1 MGAAWIA
8 IVTARLSQHDD
19 PVPWLSPKLG
29 QARTMRWLT
38 PEEVDLTLAD
48 PKVADPEVVE
58 DPGVADPSMV
68 CPVACI
74 VISGPGGDPTM
85 FEAYWKKMSERSA
98 VTLAGSQSL
107 SYNSDT
113 KNLSWYLEPK
123 LEQEIRRLH
132 AIVSNVAVEEDDHYY
147 IVVGT
152 GSSQLIQAAFYAL
165 SQPPDAGDRP
175 TTVVCAAP
183 YYSAYP
189 EITDLVRSRCFKWG
203 GDARSFERDDEPF
216 IELVTTPNNPDG
228 AIREPVVNRPHQ
240 GKVVYDLA
248 YYWPHFTPIT
258 SPANHDLMLFT
269 ISKCTGHAG
278 SRIGWALVRDKEVA
292 KKMIKFVD
300 VSTIGVSKDSQLRA
314 AKILETVSD
323 SCSTAADI
331 ENFFVFSRNILKERW
346 NRLRELV
353 KVADLFTL
361 LKYPIQYCRFAK
373 DMADTIPAF
382 GWIESKGEEDCA
394 ELLKKHKILGRCGTK
409 FGVGKQFARI
419 SLVSKDEEFNL
430 LLQRLSII
438 QGTDLNH

>member
-1 MGAAWIA
+1 MGVTVQTSA
-8 IVTARLSQHDD
+8 INQS
-19 PVPWLSPKLG
+19 
-29 QARTMRWLT
+29 
-38 PEEVDLTLAD
+38 EVSSNNSAPDNIKNGIGESTVD
-48 PKVADPEVVE
+48 VVINL
-58 DPGVADPSMV
+58 DH
-68 CPVACI
+68 
-74 VISGPGGDPTM
+74 GDPTM
-85 FEAYWKKMSERSA
+85 FEAYWEKMSERSA
-98 VTLAGSQSL
+98 VTLTGSQSL
-107 SYNSDT
+107 SYFSDT
-113 KNLSWYLEPK
+113 KNLCWYMEPK

-132 AIVSNVAVEEDDHYY
+132 AIVGNVAIEEDDHYY
-147 IVVGT
+147 VVVGT

-165 SQPPDAGDRP
+165 TQPSDAGDRP

-189 EITDLVRSRCFKWG
+189 EVTDLVRSRCFKWG
-203 GDARSFERDDEPF
+203 GDARSFGRDDEPF

-228 AIREPVVNRPHQ
+228 TIREPVVNRPQ

-269 ISKCTGHAG
+269 FSKCTGHAG

-292 KKMIKFVD
+292 KKMVKFME

-314 AKILETVSD
+314 TKILETVSD
-323 SCSTAADI
+323 SCSTTADI

-353 KVADLFTL
+353 KAADLFTL
-361 LKYPIQYCRFAK
+361 LKYPMQYCRFAK
-373 DMADTIPAF
+373 GMTDNIPAF
-382 GWIESKGEEDCA
+382 AWIATKGEEDCA
-394 ELLKKHKILGRCGTK
+394 ELLKKHKILVRSGTK

-419 SLVSKDEEFNL
+419 SLVSKDEEFNF

-438 QGTDLNH
+438 QGTDLNHG